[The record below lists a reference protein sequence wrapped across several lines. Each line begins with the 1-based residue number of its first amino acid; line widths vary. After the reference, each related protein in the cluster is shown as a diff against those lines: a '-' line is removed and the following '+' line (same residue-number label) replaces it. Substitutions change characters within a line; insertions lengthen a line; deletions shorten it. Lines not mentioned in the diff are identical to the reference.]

1 LGELGPH
8 LGDTPWAELSK
19 PKRKREWLRLC
30 LLVVRRL
37 ERLLVELKRQRRAHE
52 MLSHSSDTGESR
64 LGHAPASTER
74 KTDSYMDK
82 LKEMR
87 RDSKNR
93 LRRLSMCARL
103 NHIAPPAGVKSDN
116 PATDLKAKKRTRRNP
131 ARRLSMQATKPTA
144 PPSASI
150 AVTRRGRYTGDYR
163 KFADERPLSRPLYQ
177 HPLVRKITSQKVRRV
192 LGRPAFR
199 LLLMRSSEVVDQE
212 HVTKSTERTQQHTK
226 RQELRSQRRMRLL
239 SIRMAW
245 YRQSQEKTSIGDD
258 LWQRAQEEQHSA
270 PRKDDLWAWPR
281 LAQRQRELLAD
292 EVEAFVRGRQ

>member
-1 LGELGPH
+1 LETHLGP
-8 LGDTPWAELSK
+8 S
-19 PKRKREWLRLC
+19 C
-30 LLVVRRL
+30 
-37 ERLLVELKRQRRAHE
+37 Q
-52 MLSHSSDTGESR
+52 S
-64 LGHAPASTER
+64 
-74 KTDSYMDK
+74 
-82 LKEMR
+82 LKERGSGFGCVYSLSGDWNDSWSSSNGNAGHMR
-87 RDSKNR
+87 CFPTLQIQVNHAWVMLPPLRSARPTATNR